1 MRKLLAIILI
11 SMISMIG
18 YSQTAEDSVTISK
31 TELNK
36 VFAAIDELIYQDSIK
51 DVLIIDM
58 SMQIKNY
65 QFINV
70 QDSLLLNYRERQI
83 NILNEQVNIYSKELK
98 TVDKWYKKPWVGFIG
113 GCVTITLESWIL
125 KNILQ

>member
-18 YSQTAEDSVTISK
+18 YSQTTEDSVTISK